1 MDIGVFSFSFR
12 HLALVAVILFLCT
25 YYIRP
30 QDWVPGMV
38 GMNVVRPIM
47 ALGIL
52 GLLARRGSR
61 SSDKPWPF
69 MRTPHE
75 WVMLVYACYIVFSSN
90 ESSAIAFE
98 VFSLVMFFF
107 LTMHAITT
115 EAKLSRVM
123 TWWMYALVG
132 VVFIATSVVYGFD
145 FTTSKPVTEGN
156 VGRLSL
162 NSWLLNNPNALGHT
176 IASLLPMLFFA
187 VTGKS
192 KLVTKFLALV
202 VAVFAGICLWE
213 TQSKGSLIVAAAG
226 VILCMLIGR
235 AWWWKV
241 GVLSIAI
248 GAGGTLV
255 SKLPRMEKFA
265 SLKDDEGIAGRILA
279 WQMARGVTRTA
290 PTGEGFKNFAAL
302 IEWEGETIPKA
313 THSSYVK
320 IGADLG
326 SPGLLLYLSVL
337 CVSFRTLLI
346 YRGHTPGLRRSRDV
360 LLALLS
366 CYMLSGWMIDRAYHT
381 EFFVI
386 AGAIAAFHRLSYRH
400 LEELAEQAEVEKPSA
415 AQAAWQWLEDAQP
428 MPEPSLVPALPF
440 KTVGISARIRA
451 WRRYGLLD
459 FLVAYA
465 AMEATYWTWDYVILE
480 L

>member
-1 MDIGVFSFSFR
+1 
-12 HLALVAVILFLCT
+12 
-25 YYIRP
+25 
-30 QDWVPGMV
+30 
-38 GMNVVRPIM
+38 
-47 ALGIL
+47 
-52 GLLARRGSR
+52 
-61 SSDKPWPF
+61 
-69 MRTPHE
+69 
-75 WVMLVYACYIVFSSN
+75 MLVYAGYIVFSSN

-107 LTMHAITT
+107 LTLHAVTN
-115 EAKLSRVM
+115 EEKLSRVM

-132 VVFIATSVVYGFD
+132 VVVIACSVMYGFD
-145 FTTSKPVTEGN
+145 FTTSKPVTDGN

-176 IASLLPMLFFA
+176 LASLLPMLFFA
-187 VTGKS
+187 VIGKS
-192 KLVTKFLALV
+192 KVITKVLSLLVG
-202 VAVFAGICLWE
+202 VFASICLWE
-213 TQSKGSLIVAAAG
+213 TQSKGALIVAATG
-226 VILCMLIGR
+226 VLLCFLIGR
-235 AWWWKV
+235 AWWWKL
-241 GVLSIAI
+241 GVLAIAI
-248 GAGGTLV
+248 GAGGTLL

-326 SPGLLLYLSVL
+326 SPGLLLYLSVM
-337 CVSFRTLLI
+337 CVSIRTLLVH
-346 YRGHTPGLRRSRDV
+346 RGHTPRMRRSRDV

-381 EFFVI
+381 EFFVL
-386 AGAIAAFHRLSYRH
+386 AGAIAAFHRLSLKH
-400 LEELAEQAEVEKPSA
+400 LEELASEVETKQPTPA
-415 AQAAWQWLEDAQP
+415 ERAWQWLETSQ
-428 MPEPSLVPALPF
+428 PEPEPILVPALPF
-440 KTVGISARIRA
+440 KYGGISARIRG